1 MFELGGIGDHQCG
14 LPIVT
19 TRDVQDREI
28 SGISVKLLR
37 GGGGADGAGLGRE
50 PLGKTLFRNDF
61 YLGCGLPAIGLD
73 QIAIVGHPALIATTI
88 QQGEKQMALHADFL
102 KRLPLLFLFLLAAC
116 SWSEPDVIELP
127 RDIGPTS
134 DAFVAALQKGDRV
147 VAERHVAPTARDEL
161 SAHFSNKSNYL
172 KAEPKLTP
180 RFITYKPEH
189 MMGPEDSEVTIIYAA
204 KDGGKWTTAEVR
216 LFRLNDEPYEVDY
229 WKISNDTPVAKTYSP
244 DLKPMFGVFAGLAGA
259 IVVLGLLTIGIVLW
273 IVRRKPHV
281 VAPEPVSERRVAA
294 VTTREAENEGH

>member
-1 MFELGGIGDHQCG
+1 
-14 LPIVT
+14 
-19 TRDVQDREI
+19 
-28 SGISVKLLR
+28 
-37 GGGGADGAGLGRE
+37 
-50 PLGKTLFRNDF
+50 
-61 YLGCGLPAIGLD
+61 
-73 QIAIVGHPALIATTI
+73 
-88 QQGEKQMALHADFL
+88 MALTADFL

-116 SWSEPDVIELP
+116 SWSEPDLIELP

-216 LFRLNDEPYEVDY
+216 LFRLNDEPYEVDF
-229 WKISNDTPVAKTYSP
+229 WKISNVTPVAKTYSP
-244 DLKPMFGVFAGLAGA
+244 NLKPMFGVFAGLAGA
-259 IVVLGLLTIGIVLW
+259 IVVLGLLTIALVLW

-294 VTTREAENEGH
+294 VTTRETSSDSQ

>member
-1 MFELGGIGDHQCG
+1 MD
-14 LPIVT
+14 
-19 TRDVQDREI
+19 
-28 SGISVKLLR
+28 
-37 GGGGADGAGLGRE
+37 
-50 PLGKTLFRNDF
+50 FR
-61 YLGCGLPAIGLD
+61 
-73 QIAIVGHPALIATTI
+73 
-88 QQGEKQMALHADFL
+88 ADFL

-116 SWSEPDVIELP
+116 SWNEPDVVELP
-127 RDIGPTS
+127 TDIGPTS
-134 DAFVAALQKGDRV
+134 DAFVATLQSGDKMG
-147 VAERHVAPTARDEL
+147 AASHVAPTARDEL
-161 SAHFSNKSNYL
+161 DAYFSKNSNSL
-172 KAEPKLTP
+172 KPKPKLTP

-244 DLKPMFGVFAGLAGA
+244 DLKPMVGVFAGLAGA

-281 VAPEPVSERRVAA
+281 VAPEPVAERRVAA
-294 VTTREAENEGH
+294 VTTREESAPD